1 MSQKK
6 RRMATVKETT
16 TARQPK
22 RWLRVAV
29 LFSVVALLITTG
41 LYFSTPIMSWFSA
54 IEVNFVSN
62 DSNNDSSDSHRGK
75 NDGVVASNSNE
86 RQVSQAS
93 WRVAIQ
99 NSADFVTPEELEFYI
114 KTNIDDSFFT
124 LDVEQVSAL
133 LQEYP
138 WIKNV
143 TARKVYPNVLMLA
156 IEEHQPWLNLN
167 NEKLISHEGVI
178 FQPSSIEQFDTLP
191 LLTGKFG
198 EISDL
203 LSMYHFFSQQMPVNE
218 FRIVQLDF
226 SAHRGWLMKL
236 ENGIQLFLGK
246 KDLSERLERF
256 LAVVN
261 ELPKK
266 SNKELSYIDLRY
278 QSGVAVGWENNKQ
291 EQVAQK

>member
-1 MSQKK
+1 MSQNK
-6 RRMATVKETT
+6 RRMATVKETS
-16 TARQPK
+16 TARNPK
-22 RWLRVAV
+22 RWFRVAV
-29 LFSVVALLITTG
+29 LLSVVAILMTSG
-41 LYFSTPIMSWFSA
+41 LYFSTPIMNWMSA
-54 IEVNFVSN
+54 IEVDVAWSA
-62 DSNNDSSDSHRGK
+62 SDKSK
-75 NDGVVASNSNE
+75 LNEVVVPNSE
-86 RQVSQAS
+86 EQQVSQAS

-99 NSADFVTPEELEFYI
+99 NAADFVTPEELEFYL

-143 TARKVYPNVLMLA
+143 TARKVYPNVLMLV

-167 NEKLISHEGVI
+167 NEQLISHEGVI
-178 FQPSSIEQFDTLP
+178 FQPANIERFDTLP

-236 ENGIQLFLGK
+236 ENGIQLYLGK

-261 ELPKK
+261 ELPKTP
-266 SNKELSYIDLRY
+266 NKMLSYIDLRY
-278 QSGVAVGWENNKQ
+278 QSGVAVGWENNKRQ
-291 EQVAQK
+291 EQVAHK